1 MIELIK
7 EEIEGEVSYL
17 GKKIFCLYFLDD
29 FSWKI
34 ILFSTNMIFFFEK
47 DDLQDEC
54 LEMLLPKGK
63 HSDCSEITLEV
74 RPGAG
79 GGESSL
85 FSEEMVNMY

>member
-1 MIELIK
+1 
-7 EEIEGEVSYL
+7 
-17 GKKIFCLYFLDD
+17 
-29 FSWKI
+29 
-34 ILFSTNMIFFFEK
+34 MIFFFEK